1 MFEWD
6 EKKNVELSEKRK
18 ITFEEVVRAINSGA
32 LLDIL
37 NHPNQKKY
45 PKQKLLIVEID
56 GYTWVAPMERKVNK
70 LRLITAYPSR
80 KYTKRYL
87 GEER

>member
-6 EKKNVELSEKRK
+6 EKKNVELLEKRG
-18 ITFEEVVRAINSGA
+18 ITFEKVARAINSGN

-45 PKQKLLIVEID
+45 PGQKLLIVKID
-56 GYTWVAPMERKVNK
+56 EYVWVVPTEKRSNK

-87 GEER
+87 GEKR